1 MKANT
6 RWPCSNCLQARG
18 HNTNFRVY
26 RMVPAACLACNGGL
40 FLHKPFGVHMR
51 SLPRLMVT
59 AAATLCVVGAAWAA
73 PAALPHEMR
82 AYSFASPE
90 QVAPGRGEVIA
101 SHTVQAAGAPW
112 LRLQFKD
119 VRLLPGSKLRIT
131 SLQDGAVQE
140 LDARGL
146 HQWRNTSAYF
156 NGEAVRVELLAGKGS
171 KGNRFAVSHVM
182 VGQAPVQTE
191 SQCGATDDR
200 VPSNAPDRARL
211 VNVGCTVNLMS
222 NGCFVTAGHCLA
234 SPGSVNVVEFNVPL
248 SGSTGAIV
256 HPAPK
261 DQYVPTT
268 NRLFKNSGVGKDWGV
283 FTTSPNAT
291 TGLTALQAQGSS
303 LNFATAVPAVGADV
317 VITGYG
323 VDSGTANQTQQVS
336 NGPITA
342 VNTTGTSMQYKAD
355 TEGGNS
361 GSVVVSGGNV
371 VAIHTHGGCTTA
383 GTGSNQGT
391 LYTNPELQAAFTQ
404 VCGATPPVPTCS
416 NIRSVKAACSAK
428 GRITVNV
435 RLTDSSFDGQS
446 VAVAIDGASQDVPI
460 NGDLAQV
467 RLPGQAAGNHTY
479 ELIDP
484 AGCVA
489 PKTVVCP

>member
-1 MKANT
+1 
-6 RWPCSNCLQARG
+6 
-18 HNTNFRVY
+18 
-26 RMVPAACLACNGGL
+26 
-40 FLHKPFGVHMR
+40 MR
-51 SLPRLMVT
+51 SLPRLLAT
-59 AAATLCVVGAAWAA
+59 AAAAWVLTGAAWAA
-73 PAALPHEMR
+73 PATLPHELR

-90 QVAPGRGEVIA
+90 QVAQGRGEVIA
-101 SHTVQAAGAPW
+101 SHTVEAAGAPW
-112 LRLQFKD
+112 VRLQFKD

-156 NGEAVRVELLAGKGS
+156 NGEAVRVELLAGKGT
-171 KGNRFAVSHVM
+171 KGNRFAVSQVM

-191 SQCGATDDR
+191 SQCGPTDDR

-222 NGCFVTAGHCLA
+222 NGCFITAGHCLS
-234 SPGSVNVVEFNVPL
+234 SPGSVNVVEFNVPP
-248 SGSTGAIV
+248 SNSNGSIV

-268 NRLFKNSGVGKDWGV
+268 NRVFRNGGVGRDWGV

-303 LNFATAVPAVGADV
+303 LNFATTVPVVGAEV

-323 VDSGTANQTQQVS
+323 VDSGAANQTQQVS
-336 NGPITA
+336 NGPIVN
-342 VNTTGTSMQYKAD
+342 VNTTATSLQYKSD

-361 GSVVVSGGNV
+361 GSAVLSGGNV
-371 VAIHTHGGCTTA
+371 VAIHSHGGCTT
-383 GTGSNQGT
+383 GNTGGNQGT
-391 LYTNPELQAAFTQ
+391 LYTNPDLQAAFTQ
-404 VCGATPPVPTCS
+404 VCGATPNPPTCS
-416 NIRSVKAACSAK
+416 SIRSVKAACSAK
-428 GRITVNV
+428 GKLTVNV
-435 RLTDSSFDGQS
+435 RLTDTSHDGQ
-446 VAVAIDGASQDVPI
+446 AVVLAVDGASQEAPI
-460 NGDLAQV
+460 NGDVAKVVLKK
-467 RLPGQAAGNHTY
+467 QASGNHTY

-484 AGCVA
+484 EGCVA

>member
-1 MKANT
+1 
-6 RWPCSNCLQARG
+6 
-18 HNTNFRVY
+18 
-26 RMVPAACLACNGGL
+26 
-40 FLHKPFGVHMR
+40 MR
-51 SLPRLMVT
+51 SLPRLMAT
-59 AAATLCVVGAAWAA
+59 AAAALCVVSAAWAA
-73 PAALPHEMR
+73 PATLPHEMR
-82 AYSFASPE
+82 AYTFASPE
-90 QVAPGRGEVIA
+90 QVAQGRGEVVA
-101 SHTVQAAGAPW
+101 SHTVEAAGAPW
-112 LRLQFKD
+112 VRLQFKD

-156 NGEAVRVELLAGKGS
+156 NGEAVRVELLAGKGT

-200 VPSNAPDRARL
+200 VPSTAPDRARL

-234 SPGSVNVVEFNVPL
+234 SPGSVNVVEFNVPP
-248 SGSTGAIV
+248 SNSNGSIV

-268 NRLFKNSGVGKDWGV
+268 NRQFKNSGVGKDWGV

-291 TGLTALQAQGSS
+291 TGLTALQAQGSG
-303 LNFATAVPAVGADV
+303 LNFATAVPAVGAEV

-323 VDSGTANQTQQVS
+323 VDSGSANQTQQVS
-336 NGPITA
+336 NGPIVN
-342 VNTTGTSMQYKAD
+342 VNTTANSLQYKSD

-361 GSVVVSGGNV
+361 GSVVLSGGNV
-371 VAIHTHGGCTTA
+371 VAIHTHGGCTTSN
-383 GTGSNQGT
+383 TGGNQGT
-391 LYTNPELQAAFTQ
+391 LYTNPDLQAAFTQ

-416 NIRSVKAACSAK
+416 SIRSVKATCSAK
-428 GRITVNV
+428 GKITVNV
-435 RLTDSSFDGQS
+435 RLTDTSHDGQS
-446 VAVAIDGASQDVPI
+446 VVVAIDGASQDAPI
-460 NGDLAQV
+460 SGDVARASLTRQT
-467 RLPGQAAGNHTY
+467 AGSHTY

-484 AGCVA
+484 EGCVA